1 MVTQTDPSFHQQ
13 RGINNTID
21 NPKDMSFGLSMITT
35 DDNTLD
41 VCKSDPKPIR
51 IRSDRIRSDFG
62 TKIYI
67 SDRIALIKLFRSRIG
82 SDFDI
87 RNKMN

>member
-1 MVTQTDPSFHQQ
+1 MLYHETLSRRQY
-13 RGINNTID
+13 GIE
-21 NPKDMSFGLSMITT
+21 
-35 DDNTLD
+35 

-51 IRSDRIRSDFG
+51 IRYFG
-62 TKIYI
+62 TKIFI
-67 SDRIALIKLFRSRIG
+67 SDRIGSIKLFRSRIG